1 MSSSENRKRASI
13 LNARCFPEEVEAIK
27 QKAADS
33 GVSVSE
39 FMRCAALGRKTR
51 SVMDSQVINELRRLG
66 GLQKHLFNQSGG
78 NLSQEYAAVLKAIEA
93 AIHRIEG

>member
-1 MSSSENRKRASI
+1 MSSSENRNRVVNLKV
-13 LNARCFPEEVEAIK
+13 RCLPSEADAIR

-39 FMRCAALGRKTR
+39 FLRCAALGRKTR

-66 GLQKHLFNQSGG
+66 GLQKHLFNESGG
-78 NLSQEYAAVLKAIEA
+78 SLSQEYATVLKAIEA

>member
-1 MSSSENRKRASI
+1 MSASENRNRVVNLKV
-13 LNARCFPEEVEAIK
+13 RCLPCEADAIK
-27 QKAADS
+27 QRAADS

-51 SVMDSQVINELRRLG
+51 SVMDSHVINELRRLG
-66 GLQKHLFNQSGG
+66 GLQKHLFNQGGG
-78 NLSQEYAAVLKAIEA
+78 NLSQAYAVVLMAIEA